1 MPAKKQDLPTASE
14 GARWDDI
21 RVFLAIQRAG
31 SLGQAALRL
40 GLDTSTV
47 SRRLVAFEES
57 LGNKLFERSRGG
69 LTATRAA
76 GAVLAAAEAME
87 AAHARLTRDAT
98 DVETVVQ
105 GVVRLSMPPGLAD
118 TFIAPALPRLRAQ
131 YPRLSIEL
139 EASARVLDIARH
151 EADIALRTVRPESA
165 QLLTVKL
172 LRGMRWVVAAS
183 HELAGRLG
191 RVDDWSTLPWIT
203 WDRDLSRFGP
213 SRWLARHAPGAEI
226 ALRTSHFASQLAAAR
241 AGLGVLLV
249 PDIDR
254 RARDLGLVQS
264 SRSLHK
270 SVSELPTDDVWMVGH
285 ASLRQLPRV
294 EAVWRFLRDEI
305 RAQTRELP
313 A

>member
-1 MPAKKQDLPTASE
+1 LTGAEQDRAAAAE
-14 GARWDDI
+14 DARWDDI
-21 RVFLAIQRAG
+21 RVFLAIKRAG

-47 SRRLVAFEES
+47 SRRLVAFEAS
-57 LGNKLFERSRGG
+57 LGSKLFERSRDG

-98 DVETVVQ
+98 DVETMVQ
-105 GVVRLSMPPGLAD
+105 GIVRLSMPPGLAD

-131 YPRLSIEL
+131 YPKLSIEL
-139 EASARVLDIARH
+139 DASARVLDIARH
-151 EADIALRTVRPESA
+151 EADIALRSIRPESA

-172 LRGMRWVVAAS
+172 LAGMRWVVAAS
-183 HELAGRLG
+183 HELAAQLG
-191 RVDDWSTLPWIT
+191 RVDDWHTLPWIT
-203 WDRDLSRFGP
+203 WDRDMSNFGP
-213 SRWLARHAPGAEI
+213 SRWLARHAPRAAI
-226 ALRTSHFASQLAAAR
+226 ALRTSHFASQLVAAR
-241 AGLGVLLV
+241 AGLGVVLV
-249 PDIDR
+249 LDLDR
-254 RARDLGLVQS
+254 RARDLGTVRF

-270 SVSELPTDDVWMVGH
+270 SVSELPTDDLWMVGQP
-285 ASLRQLPRV
+285 ALRDVPRV

-305 RAQTRELP
+305 KALTRELP